1 MKLLKFTRYAEWWE
15 YKLVPLLSVGYATLL
30 LNHYPLDK
38 AAFRIVFLL
47 SAIIIGAVYV
57 SVINDLTDISEDAK
71 AGKTNRMADVSTLW
85 KSVILGICFTAG
97 FICAYYIYPDR
108 LGVFFYLMAWV
119 VFSLYSLPPAR
130 LKKRGLWGVC
140 CDAMGAHFF
149 PAMLIAT
156 DLYYTTDTKIS
167 LLWMIAVGIWSL
179 CYGLRG
185 ILWHQFYDR
194 KNDIKSATTT
204 FASRINPEN
213 FKLQEISIFVCE
225 ICAFILILYY
235 IFNIW
240 LFLSFLIYVLLV
252 LIRRFY
258 FKHQVCLIITPED
271 TPHQLLMNDY
281 YLVFFP
287 LSLLFTAA
295 LNYPYAWIILC
306 LHMLLFPGKSIL
318 IARDVRSFV
327 KNFKL

>member
-38 AAFRIVFLL
+38 AAVRLLFLL

-71 AGKTNRMADVSTLW
+71 AGKSNRMAGVSTIW
-85 KSVILGICFTAG
+85 KVVILVICFTAG
-97 FICAYYIYPDR
+97 FIYAYYIYPDR

-130 LKKRGLWGVC
+130 LKKRGLWGVS

-156 DLYYTTDTKIS
+156 DLYYTIAIRINLT
-167 LLWMIAVGIWSL
+167 WMIAIGVWSL

-194 KNDIKSATTT
+194 KNDLISATTT
-204 FASRINPEN
+204 FASRIRPED
-213 FKLQEISIFVCE
+213 FKIWETLIFIGESI
-225 ICAFILILYY
+225 AFILILSY
-235 IFNIW
+235 IINIW
-240 LFLSFLIYVLLV
+240 IVLSVLVYILLV
-252 LIRRFY
+252 LMRRLH
-258 FKHQVCLIITPED
+258 FKHQVCLIITPESA
-271 TPHQLLMNDY
+271 PHQLLMNDY
-281 YLVFFP
+281 YLVLFP
-287 LSLLFTAA
+287 LALLFTATID
-295 LNYPYAWIILC
+295 YPYGWVALC
-306 LHMLLFPGKSIL
+306 LHLLLFPGKSIL
-318 IARDVRSFV
+318 IARDVRIFI
-327 KNFKL
+327 KKFQL